1 MEIKETITNEK
12 IRKKFKNQFDLV
24 NYAIKLAENMIKSGR
39 DARVKVES
47 QNRASQLL
55 AEITVGKDQ
64 FDVIPEVAVEVG
76 VVQMKTNERETES
89 RQTSSRRPPEKDRKK
104 SSVRKAEKF

>member
-1 MEIKETITNEK
+1 METKETITNEK

-55 AEITVGKDQ
+55 AEISVGSDQ
-64 FDVIPEVAVEVG
+64 FDVIPEV
-76 VVQMKTNERETES
+76 VVDVSTMAPRTNDRETES

-104 SSVRKAEKF
+104 TSVRKAEKF